1 LRRSA
6 GFRRIVILLLI
17 VLGVA
22 AVVYVVIPRAN
33 FFETERGGALVEG
46 VAGSPQSINPLFSQY
61 NDVDRDMASLIF
73 EGLTDFDSRGVIV
86 PRLAESWDVSDDG
99 LTYTFKLRE
108 DVVWHDG
115 APFTADDVLFTV
127 SIIGDPDFLLL
138 DSSGMFDLWSSVT
151 AKKLDDYRVQFVL
164 SEPFTPFLDYTTLG
178 ILPAHLLSKI
188 SVSQLAKAQ
197 FNSQPVGTGPF
208 MVETVDAK
216 KVKLVAN
223 PEYYGQKPVLE
234 SLTFRFYPDAES
246 LFAAYENHEINAI
259 SHVVPALMPR
269 VAAERA
275 LDLYSARLSK
285 YSMVLFNL
293 TDETLP
299 FSQSPEVRQALL
311 WGLDREAIVDKVLG
325 GQGIVA
331 HSPMIP
337 DTWAYNS
344 EVFRY
349 DHDPSKARELLDQAG
364 WADADGDGIREKD
377 GHQLEFSLISSDDPT
392 WTRVV
397 QEMARQWK
405 EIGVYATPE
414 VVSFPR
420 LVGEFLYPRRFE
432 AALIAPEFAGDPDPY
447 PFWHSTQIGQG
458 GQNWSGFANRRADE
472 IMEEA
477 RVTTDQARRIELYR
491 EFQDIFA
498 EQVPA
503 ILLYY
508 PIYNYAIDAEVKNVQ
523 VAPMN
528 DPSDRFRTISG
539 WYIETRHFVFD
550 GK

>member
-1 LRRSA
+1 MRRSA

-17 VLGVA
+17 ILGVA
-22 AVVYVVIPRAN
+22 AVVYVVVPRAN

-61 NDVDRDMASLIF
+61 NDVDRDIGSLIF

-108 DVVWHDG
+108 DVVWHDD
-115 APFTADDVLFTV
+115 APFTAEDVLFTV

-151 AKKLDDYRVQFVL
+151 ADKLDDYRVQYAL

-208 MVETVDAK
+208 TIETVDAK
-216 KVKLVAN
+216 KVRLVAN
-223 PEYYGQKPVLE
+223 PAYYGQKPVLE

-246 LFAAYENHEINAI
+246 LFTAYENREIDAI

-269 VAAERA
+269 VAGERA

-285 YSMVLFNL
+285 YSLVLFNL

-311 WGLDREAIVDKVLG
+311 WGLDREAIVNKVLG
-325 GQGIVA
+325 GQGLVA

-337 DTWAYNS
+337 DTWAYNA
-344 EVFRY
+344 EVFEY
-349 DHDPSKARELLDQAG
+349 DHDPSRARELLDQAG

-377 GHQLEFSLISSDDPT
+377 GYQLEFSLISSDDPV

-405 EIGVYATPE
+405 EIGVHATPE
-414 VVSFPR
+414 VVSLPR

-477 RVTTDQARRIELYR
+477 RVTTDQPRRIELYR

-539 WYIETRHFVFD
+539 WYIETKHFVFG